1 MFELGLFVFLIGLL
15 SALVKVSYELGKD
28 DGWDESSQWADDHL
42 TGTPLRFMTEDEVME
57 RTRPATRDE
66 DA

>member
-1 MFELGLFVFLIGLL
+1 MSLLMFLIALAILVGLL

-28 DGWDESSQWADDHL
+28 DGWDESGEWLDDHAPVFL
-42 TGTPLRFMTEDEVME
+42 AAGARPPED
-57 RTRPATRDE
+57 RPASRDV